1 MYDRTYPRW
10 TLFSNTY
17 SIKCIYEWSRT
28 DVLRA
33 ISGVWLSIFN
43 SYVGCKISF
52 FYIPSPFRRQGI
64 MALHIILSL
73 VSLNMY
79 LFLLVISLKNFYY
92 PFTEAD
98 VVRYMLISSV
108 TLFLYL
114 SSVYRIFQA
123 FHPHYVPGNFNCLF
137 LMLYIS
143 ILFVSIFF

>member
-1 MYDRTYPRW
+1 
-10 TLFSNTY
+10 
-17 SIKCIYEWSRT
+17 
-28 DVLRA
+28 
-33 ISGVWLSIFN
+33 
-43 SYVGCKISF
+43 
-52 FYIPSPFRRQGI
+52 

-98 VVRYMLISSV
+98 EVRYMLISSV

-123 FHPHYVPGNFNCLF
+123 FHPHYVPRKF
-137 LMLYIS
+137 
-143 ILFVSIFF
+143 